1 MQPSGK
7 TLLIMNIDVEPGAV
21 DPQLRIIL
29 QWLIASEAEVG
40 ELYFQDSAKK
50 EFVLV
55 STSLLECL

>member
-1 MQPSGK
+1 
-7 TLLIMNIDVEPGAV
+7 MNIDVEPGAV